1 MAMDLWK
8 RRWIGQKLRQD
19 QFRQE
24 IIEGIITGKPYMCF
38 ANFSIIW
45 RSWLQGTFKTI

>member
-1 MAMDLWK
+1 MDLWK

-24 IIEGIITGKPYMCF
+24 IIEGIIMENLICVLLMFQLYEDRGYKVH
-38 ANFSIIW
+38 
-45 RSWLQGTFKTI
+45 LKQ